1 MTIHLLTL
9 DVTVTALGMSA
20 SADVPRRLAA
30 LRSEVGELAQT
41 LWAARDRHELMDTV
55 TEVEALKSA
64 LDALQLDVVRELEQT
79 GAVKPLGWASTQDFV
94 TSVAGGHHGQGPATI
109 RLAERTAEPL
119 FAPLSEAMADGWLST
134 AKAMVIERAIDAL
147 PGDPALRARGLSTLL
162 DEAKRLNATEL
173 KKVGRHL
180 LRVID
185 PDCED
190 RAAER
195 ALEREERA
203 AHLHRHLSISSDQ
216 AGGAWIRGRCSAD
229 DAALLR
235 STLMPLAAPL
245 PSSTPVCDPAACTI
259 PGCSHDG
266 RDPRDH
272 GARMLD
278 ALVEACGRLQTAQV
292 LPEQHGATPRVSL
305 LMDFD
310 DLRAAVGTATT
321 ETGEELSAA
330 AVRRL
335 CCDADVIPAVLGGAG
350 EVLDVGRLQ
359 RLVTA
364 ALWKALVIRDRHC
377 RFPGCTRPPLMS
389 HAHHL
394 QHWIDGGTTSL
405 DNLILLCGHHH
416 RLVHAGP
423 WQIAQR
429 SRGRFTF
436 IPPPGISRVR
446 LGGGRPPPR
455 E

>member
-1 MTIHLLTL
+1 MP
-9 DVTVTALGMSA
+9 APA
-20 SADVPRRLAA
+20 AAPRRLAA
-30 LRSEVGELAQT
+30 LRSEVGDLAQT

-94 TSVAGGHHGQGPATI
+94 TSVAGAHHGQGRATV
-109 RLAERTAEPL
+109 RLAERTAEPH
-119 FAPLSEAMADGWLST
+119 FAPLSKAMADGWLST
-134 AKAMVIERAIDAL
+134 AKAQVIERAIDAL
-147 PGDPALRARGLSTLL
+147 PGDPALRERGLATLL
-162 DEAKRLNATEL
+162 EEAKLLNATEL

-180 LRVID
+180 IRVID
-185 PDCED
+185 PDGED

-203 AHLHRHLSISSDQ
+203 AHLHRHLSITSDQ
-216 AGGAWIRGRCSAD
+216 AGGAWIRGRCSAE
-229 DAALLR
+229 DAATLR
-235 STLMPLAAPL
+235 STLMPLASPL
-245 PSSTPVCDPAACTI
+245 PTSTPVCDPATCVD
-259 PGCSHDG
+259 PGCGHDG
-266 RDPRDH
+266 RDPRDR

-278 ALVEACGRLQTAQV
+278 ALVEACQRLQTARV
-292 LPEQHGATPRVSL
+292 LPDQHGATARVSL

-310 DLRAAVGTATT
+310 DLRATVGSATT
-321 ETGEELSAA
+321 ETGEELSAG

-335 CCDADVIPAVLGGAG
+335 CCDADVIPAVLGSAG

-389 HAHHL
+389 HAHHM
-394 QHWIDGGTTSL
+394 QHWIDGGPTSL
-405 DNLILLCGHHH
+405 KNLILLCGHHH

-423 WQIAQR
+423 WQITR
-429 SRGRFTF
+429 STPGNFTF
-436 IPPPGISRVR
+436 TPPSGISRVR
-446 LGGGRPPPR
+446 IGGGRPPPR

>member
-1 MTIHLLTL
+1 MPAPVDT
-9 DVTVTALGMSA
+9 
-20 SADVPRRLAA
+20 PRRLSA
-30 LRSEVGELAQT
+30 LRSEVGDLAQT
-41 LWAARDRHELMDTV
+41 LWAARNRHELMDTV

-94 TSVAGGHHGQGPATI
+94 TSVAGAHHGHGRATI
-109 RLAERTAEPL
+109 RLAQRTAEAL
-119 FAPLSEAMADGWLST
+119 YGPLSAAMADGWLST
-134 AKAMVIERAIDAL
+134 TKAMVIERAIDAL
-147 PGDPALRARGLSTLL
+147 PSDPVLRERGLSTLL
-162 DEAKRLNATEL
+162 DDAKRLNATEL

-185 PDCED
+185 PDGDD

-203 AHLHRHLSISSDQ
+203 AHLHRHLSIVSDQ
-216 AGGAWIRGRCSAD
+216 AGGAWIRGRCSAE
-229 DAALLR
+229 DAAILR
-235 STLMPLAAPL
+235 STLMPLAAPV
-245 PSSTPVCDPAACTI
+245 PSNAPVCDPATCVV
-259 PGCSHDG
+259 PGCGHDG

-272 GARMLD
+272 GARLLD
-278 ALVEACGRLQTAQV
+278 GLVEACRRLQTAQV
-292 LPEQHGATPRVSL
+292 LPDQHGATPRVSL

-310 DLRAAVGTATT
+310 DLRATVGTATT
-321 ETGEELSAA
+321 ETGEELSAH

-335 CCDADVIPAVLGGAG
+335 CCDADIIPAVLGGPG

-377 RFPGCTRPPLMS
+377 RFPGCTRPPLMT

-394 QHWIDGGTTSL
+394 QHWIDGGPTSL
-405 DNLILLCGHHH
+405 ENLILLCGHHH

-423 WQIAQR
+423 WQIHQR
-429 SRGRFTF
+429 SPGHFTF
-436 IPPPGISRVR
+436 VPPPGISRVR
-446 LGGGRPPPR
+446 AAGSRPPPPR